1 MHSALEPRG
10 NVVGEQEWVSL
21 TPPCC
26 LKNATGMETSFALAF
41 AAFRVIDPKYCW
53 LAASPSP
60 LIVIVSNFV
69 FPAGIVKFEGDTEI
83 DPPAGATVWTENDWF
98 DPLTF
103 RAVRVVVTC
112 PDIVGALMLGVFAWI
127 RLSGAAARAA
137 YCAAVTSNVSVGRV
151 ARLARIDPAPVLN
164 GSAGVTPSGLRTSW
178 TDDVIS
184 ADLI

>member
-1 MHSALEPRG
+1 MLKLEG
-10 NVVGEQEWVSL
+10 
-21 TPPCC
+21 
-26 LKNATGMETSFALAF
+26 F
-41 AAFRVIDPKYCW
+41 
-53 LAASPSP
+53 
-60 LIVIVSNFV
+60 
-69 FPAGIVKFEGDTEI
+69 TEI

-98 DPLTF
+98 APLTF
-103 RAVRVVVTC
+103 RAVRVVTTC

-164 GSAGVTPSGLRTSW
+164 GSAGVTPSGWRTSW
-178 TDDVIS
+178 IDDVIS